1 MNAAPAAIWSGGAEM
16 LSHVS
21 DNLDLWA
28 EGLQNTVSL
37 TVLGFILGFLVAIP
51 IAAARLSKYK
61 LLSGLAYGYI
71 YLVRGTPLLVQI
83 FIVYYGF
90 GQFHKELK
98 ALSIWWF
105 FRDAYYCG
113 LLAFTLNSAAY
124 QAEILRGGI
133 LAVSKGTVEAG
144 LALGLRRL
152 QVFRLLV
159 LPITVARMLPAFGNE
174 LVLLLKASALVSVIT
189 VRDVM
194 GQARYL
200 FGETFDLSVF
210 YIAAAN
216 YLLVVLII
224 EAVWRGLEKRN
235 VWLTYKG

>member
-1 MNAAPAAIWSGGAEM
+1 MLDHLTENA
-16 LSHVS
+16 
-21 DNLDLWA
+21 DLWVQ
-28 EGLQNTVSL
+28 GLQNTVSL
-37 TVLGFILGFLVAIP
+37 TILGFVLGFFVAVSL
-51 IAAARLSKYK
+51 AAARLSKHRF
-61 LLSGLAYGYI
+61 LSRLAYGYI

-83 FIVYYGF
+83 FIIYYGL
-90 GQFHKELK
+90 GQFHKEFK
-98 ALSIWWF
+98 ALGLWWF

-133 LAVSKGTVEAG
+133 LAIPKGTIEAG
-144 LALGLRRL
+144 LAMGLHRFQR
-152 QVFRLLV
+152 FRLLI

-216 YLLVVLII
+216 YLLVVLVI
-224 EAVWRGLEKRN
+224 EALWRWMEGRN
-235 VWLTYKG
+235 VWLQTKG

>member
-1 MNAAPAAIWSGGAEM
+1 M
-16 LSHVS
+16 LRHFTE
-21 DNLDLWA
+21 NLDLWVQ
-28 EGLQNTVSL
+28 GLQNTISL
-37 TVLGFILGFLVAIP
+37 TVFGFILGFFVAIP
-51 IAAARLSKYK
+51 IAAARLSKYRI
-61 LLSGLAYGYI
+61 LSGSAYGYI

-83 FIVYYGF
+83 FIIYYGL
-90 GQFHKELK
+90 GQFNKELK
-98 ALSIWWF
+98 AVGLWWF
-105 FRDAYYCG
+105 FRDAYNCG

-133 LAVSKGTVEAG
+133 KAIPKGTIEAG
-144 LALGLRRL
+144 LALGLHKFQR
-152 QVFRLLV
+152 FRLLI

-210 YIAAAN
+210 YIAAVN
-216 YLLVVLII
+216 YLLVVLVI
-224 EAVWRGLEKRN
+224 EAIWRWLERRN
-235 VWLTYKG
+235 VWLQYKG

>member
-1 MNAAPAAIWSGGAEM
+1 MQNHLTENA
-16 LSHVS
+16 
-21 DNLDLWA
+21 DLWLH
-28 EGLQNTVSL
+28 GLQNTVSL
-37 TVLGFILGFLVAIP
+37 TLLGFVLGFFVAVP
-51 IAAARLSKYK
+51 LAGARLSKHRF
-61 LLSGLAYGYI
+61 LSRLAYGCI

-83 FIVYYGF
+83 FIIYYGL
-90 GQFHKELK
+90 GQFHKEFK
-98 ALSIWWF
+98 ALGLWWF

-133 LAVSKGTVEAG
+133 LAIPKGTIEAG
-144 LALGLRRL
+144 LAMGLHRFQR
-152 QVFRLLV
+152 FRLLI

-216 YLLVVLII
+216 YLLVVLVI
-224 EAVWRGLEKRN
+224 EALWRWMEGRN
-235 VWLTYKG
+235 VWLQTKG

>member
-1 MNAAPAAIWSGGAEM
+1 M
-16 LSHVS
+16 LSHIT
-21 DNLDLWA
+21 DNLDLWI

-37 TVLGFILGFLVAIP
+37 TLLGFIFGFFAAIP
-51 IAAARLSKYK
+51 LAAARLGKYRA
-61 LLSGLAYGYI
+61 LSGLAYTYI

-83 FIVYYGF
+83 FIIYYGF
-90 GQFHKELK
+90 GQFHKELR
-98 ALSIWWF
+98 ALGLWWF
-105 FRDAYYCG
+105 FRDAYNCG

-133 LAVSKGTVEAG
+133 LAIPKGTIEAG
-144 LALGLRRL
+144 LALGLGRFQR
-152 QVFRLLV
+152 FRLLI

-216 YLLVVLII
+216 YLIVVLVI
-224 EAVWRGLEKRN
+224 EAVWRRLERRN
-235 VWLTYKG
+235 VWLAYKG